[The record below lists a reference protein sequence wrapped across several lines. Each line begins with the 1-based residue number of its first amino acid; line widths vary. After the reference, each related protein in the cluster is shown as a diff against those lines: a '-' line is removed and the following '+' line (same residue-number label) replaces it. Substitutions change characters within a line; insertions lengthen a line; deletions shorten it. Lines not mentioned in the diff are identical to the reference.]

1 MKEGTSVVCGSPKQ
15 HCLWGQGRR
24 KMWLGKVAPALKT
37 MVVLHG
43 RKNQNQKTIPKH
55 VKLEEE
61 SVQSSLVPKGTSW
74 QIGMDHCKFLPPPG
88 LWFSTSLSF
97 CHSMIFGPEFIP
109 ILLSLSKA
117 MTLICMFSLIL
128 VYTLPS
134 CCLQDWSLTLCLG
147 CFYSCVVK
155 NCQRIVWA
163 ALFWR
168 MEKPCCP
175 VESQHGVASQWK
187 RHTAL
192 MNLWLTV
199 KLCTFNYFKHLRL
212 PVVHLVTEI

>member
-1 MKEGTSVVCGSPKQ
+1 MNIFSLHARKWLSQMKEGTNVVCGSPKQ

-24 KMWLGKVAPALKT
+24 KMWLGKVAPTLKT

-43 RKNQNQKTIPKH
+43 RKNRNQKTIPNH

-97 CHSMIFGPEFIP
+97 CCSMIFGPEFIP

-117 MTLICMFSLIL
+117 MTFFNLYVFLDSCLYLAIL
-128 VYTLPS
+128 LFTRLVSHTLPGVF
-134 CCLQDWSLTLCLG
+134 LFLC
-147 CFYSCVVK
+147 S
-155 NCQRIVWA
+155 
-163 ALFWR
+163 
-168 MEKPCCP
+168 
-175 VESQHGVASQWK
+175 
-187 RHTAL
+187 
-192 MNLWLTV
+192 
-199 KLCTFNYFKHLRL
+199 
-212 PVVHLVTEI
+212 